1 MSHPGGAS
9 LDGEPPASVWP
20 RPSRDPPKGCPKARL
35 EPRLRPFTCGVQRSP
50 GGATI
55 DGSSAPDLL
64 PVVFSTAGQA
74 HDPTSDVLHV
84 PERIRHRCQIPVAPD
99 RRLGGAAVSSKT
111 PTFATPGRLPSP
123 SAPSPG
129 RTVRL
134 RGRAWDH
141 EEPATGVA
149 ARVLAAFAAATRL
162 PAPVRHLSSPAG
174 AGSQGARP
182 MTLRSGPSAAR
193 RLLQPTRSTS
203 TTARSSDPRLACEP
217 EASVRSR
224 APLAPFSGVGSGAR
238 ELALS
243 RTVTAEGPCRAW
255 PKPHPT
261 PSLHRARAA
270 LPSHRRPR
278 PKPRTAARA
287 ATGRGSRARGRMTP
301 KRTRRVPSLG
311 LRRRWCPLSRSP
323 LRAPGSGR
331 YPNPIRSDTPR
342 RETAGP
348 PAGDSGG
355 SHPRLGMPR
364 RRRHAPVRERCL
376 HDPTSR
382 APAPAKGRSSRAH
395 DDPLAR
401 GRRQCPPRPSRDVH
415 GRPLRAM
422 CRLRGH
428 TGSRGPRLPP
438 FREEERGSLSP
449 RCLPS
454 VSRPPLPRLD
464 RSLA

>member
-1 MSHPGGAS
+1 MNHPGGAS
-9 LDGEPPASVWP
+9 LDGEPPASARP

-35 EPRLRPFTCGVQRSP
+35 EPRPHPFTCVVQRSP
-50 GGATI
+50 GGAPI

-64 PVVFSTAGQA
+64 PVVFSTTGQA

-84 PERIRHRCQIPVAPD
+84 PERIRHRCRIPIAPD
-99 RRLGGAAVSSKT
+99 RRFGWATVSSKT
-111 PTFATPGRLPSP
+111 PTFAAPGRLPSP

-182 MTLRSGPSAAR
+182 MTFRSGPSAAR

-224 APLAPFSGVGSGAR
+224 APLASFSGVGSGAR
-238 ELALS
+238 ELAPS
-243 RTVTAEGPCRAW
+243 RTFAAEGPCRAR

-270 LPSHRRPR
+270 LPHRNPE

-287 ATGRGSRARGRMTP
+287 ATSRGSRARGRMTP

-311 LRRRWCPLSRSP
+311 LRRPRQSRGGTGDGALSRSP

-331 YPNPIRSDTPR
+331 YPNPIRSNTSR

-348 PAGDSGG
+348 PGGDSGG
-355 SHPRLGMPR
+355 PHLRLGMPG
-364 RRRHAPVRERCL
+364 AGG
-376 HDPTSR
+376 T
-382 APAPAKGRSSRAH
+382 
-395 DDPLAR
+395 
-401 GRRQCPPRPSRDVH
+401 
-415 GRPLRAM
+415 LR
-422 CRLRGH
+422 
-428 TGSRGPRLPP
+428 
-438 FREEERGSLSP
+438 
-449 RCLPS
+449 
-454 VSRPPLPRLD
+454 
-464 RSLA
+464 